1 MPRHSIFELKDAP
14 LHQKGKILRM
24 SKAYTNQDFAKPTV
38 LTDDVFP
45 YVTFFYASHGKALK
59 FINQDN
65 ATKYGNPNQFGYEFY
80 WKQAEIFYK
89 AAKELPFEASPV
101 AAYYCML
108 NAAKS
113 YLAYKSTTADDF
125 VDEFSLHGISEDA
138 NDTGLDLDSIM
149 VKHKQKGVFPL
160 FARTLDSDFNLIW
173 PNGQKSYSLKSLLYN
188 LAFVH
193 RAYSMTYTTRS
204 KKVDELFSP
213 LYAGD
218 MPKYY
223 QGNDGKAYLRVE
235 LEKEYFAA
243 NAQTIPS
250 QILTTVN
257 QNFKLY
263 GNLGFCLISKDGAR
277 YNSSCISSELR
288 NNNQKYRR
296 YFSYIRGSKRLWYLK
311 RTELQNAQGPE
322 VINLSDLTINMAAM
336 HRVSE
341 IARYKPEQLNRL
353 MKSKENWLLHEFI
366 AQALDQF
373 IDELA
378 AEITKQDIM
387 NAGQKE

>member
-1 MPRHSIFELKDAP
+1 MPRHSTFELKETP

-45 YVTFFYASHGKALK
+45 YVTFFYASHGKAMK
-59 FINQDN
+59 FADSRNT
-65 ATKYGNPNQFGYEFY
+65 AKYGNPNQFGYEFY
-80 WKQAEIFYK
+80 WKQAEIFYN
-89 AAKELPFEASPV
+89 AAKKLPFEASPV

-125 VDEFSLHGISEDA
+125 VEEFSLHGISEDTT
-138 NDTGLDLDSIM
+138 DTGLDLNSIM

-160 FARTLDSDFNLIW
+160 FARTLDADFTTIW
-173 PNGQKSYSLKSLLYN
+173 PDGQKSYSLRSLLYN

-193 RAYSMTYTTRS
+193 RAYSMTYTSRS
-204 KKVDELFSP
+204 RKVDELFLP
-213 LYAGD
+213 LYADD

-223 QGNDGKAYLRVE
+223 QGNDGKAYLCVD

-250 QILTTVN
+250 QILSSIN
-257 QNFKLY
+257 QDLRLY
-263 GNLGFCLISKDGAR
+263 NNQGFRLVSTDGAR
-277 YNSSCISSELR
+277 YNSSSISSELR
-288 NNNQKYRR
+288 TNNGRYRR
-296 YFSYIRGSKRLWYLK
+296 LFSYIRGSKRLWYLK
-311 RTELQNAQGPE
+311 RSELQNAQGSE

-353 MKSKENWLLHEFI
+353 MKSKENWLLHEYI
-366 AQALDQF
+366 AQSLDQF

-387 NAGQKE
+387 NVGQKE